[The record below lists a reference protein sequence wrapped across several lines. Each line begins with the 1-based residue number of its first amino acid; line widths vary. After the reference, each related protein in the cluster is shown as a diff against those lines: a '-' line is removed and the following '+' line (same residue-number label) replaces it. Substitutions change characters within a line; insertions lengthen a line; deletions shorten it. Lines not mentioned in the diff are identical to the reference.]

1 MIQIKIMRNSSQ
13 AIVGFSVNGHA
24 GAAPRG
30 YDIVCAGVSA
40 LTQAAVLGL
49 ERHLGRS
56 FQLVIAEGNLELEL
70 ADNPDALTNAV
81 LETMF
86 IGLTEIAK
94 INPRSVRISE
104 HGR

>member
-49 ERHLGRS
+49 EKHLGRA
-56 FQLVIAEGNLELEL
+56 FHLQIADGKLEMEL
-70 ADNPDALTNAV
+70 KDSPDAMTNAV
-81 LETMF
+81 LETML